1 LEPDIDD
8 IEVLRNHGPRE
19 DLARLARDLGAEVA
33 IGQVRQREHPHL
45 RGLGDGGRAGSGR
58 VQRLVRALALLR
70 RKRCLVHQDIGLA
83 RHLEH
88 GRSRRGVAREDDLPP
103 GARRPQDL
111 VGADRSALGQVDGL
125 AGLEA
130 AEQRSFR
137 NAQRPRGL
145 QVEAPGP
152 RKLGERIAVCSD
164 AVRDPEDED
173 PILAAVE
180 HVAVAKLDELDA
192 VRELPEDPLKA
203 TKELLQPW
211 RPVDRE
217 RELPAAQGERLQH
230 PWKPEVVVRVVVRE
244 EDLGEL
250 DQPDARPQE
259 LPLRPLAAIH
269 EHPLTAS
276 AHEEA

>member
-1 LEPDIDD
+1 LEPDVDD
-8 IEVLRNHGPRE
+8 IEVLRNHGLRE
-19 DLARLARDLGAEVA
+19 DLPRLAGDLGPEVA
-33 IGQVRQREHPHL
+33 IREVREREHPHL
-45 RGLGDGGRAGSGR
+45 RGLGEGGGSGSGR
-58 VQRLVRALALLR
+58 VQRLVRALALLLRER
-70 RKRCLVHQDIGLA
+70 RLVHQDIGLV

-88 GRSRRGVAREDDLPP
+88 GRSGRGVAREDHLAP

-125 AGLEA
+125 AGLEP
-130 AEQRSFR
+130 AEQRPFR

-152 RKLGERIAVCSD
+152 RKLRERIAVCSD
-164 AVRDPEDED
+164 SVGDPEDED
-173 PILAAVE
+173 PIVAAVE
-180 HVAVAKLDELDA
+180 RVAVTKLDELDA
-192 VRELPEDPLKA
+192 VRQLPEDPLKA
-203 TKELLQPW
+203 TEELLQPG

-217 RELPAAQGERLQH
+217 RELSAAQGERLQH
-230 PWKPEVVVRVVVRE
+230 PRKPEVVVRVVMRE

-259 LPLRPLAAIH
+259 LSLRPLAAVH
-269 EHPLTAS
+269 EHTLAAA